1 MNCTRLFKRNANGDI
16 IEWNISSL
24 GNGDIE
30 INFGAY
36 GRNNLRKEVIKS
48 TLKKVNEVESRIK
61 AKRKEGYKSIEDVY
75 DNSPTRITHS
85 QTPRREREEIDEQYL
100 YSYLQTYLPKYNT
113 TKEGFVLPMLAKT
126 LEDNK
131 PFDKYGSFLGQIK
144 INGLRCLV
152 GAEKSNDLFNTV
164 SLTYTSREGT
174 RWDLS
179 WMDEILLKAIS
190 DDLLERMIYEGA
202 YLDGE
207 LYLPG
212 HTVNDINSF
221 VKNKELPQ
229 HYKLQYW
236 CYDIATENESADSR
250 QSYLD
255 ANLSTE
261 KPNIFLTRETHLN
274 NIVPIIRVP
283 NVIVSHIDSARRF
296 RDMFI
301 GAGFEGLIIRNKDSE
316 YAFGKR
322 NSAMFKYKKKED
334 GLFDIV
340 DIIEDKRGLPIYVLR
355 NDINDEL
362 FECTLNATHETQQMH
377 LRMRDKLIDKK
388 GLVEFRERSGVKQV
402 PFHAK
407 LIKIYL

>member
-1 MNCTRLFKRNANGDI
+1 MKERLFKRNANGDI

-36 GRNNLRKEVIKS
+36 GRELRKETIKAV
-48 TLKKVNEVESRIK
+48 LKKVNEVDSRIN
-61 AKRKEGYKSIEDVY
+61 AKRKEGYKSIEDMY
-75 DNSPTRITHS
+75 DNSPTRITAS
-85 QTPRREREEIDEQYL
+85 ATPRRENGDIEEQYL
-100 YSYLQTYLPKYNT
+100 YSYLQTYLPKYNS

-131 PFDKYGSFLGQIK
+131 PFDKYGVFLGQIK

-152 GAEKSNDLFNTV
+152 GAEKSNDLFNTI

-212 HTVNDINSF
+212 YTVNDINSF
-221 VKNKELPQ
+221 VKNKDLPQ

-236 CYDIATENESADSR
+236 CYDIAIENENADSR

-255 ANLSTE
+255 ANLYTE
-261 KPNIFLTRETHLN
+261 KPNILVRENHLN

-283 NVIVSHIDSARRF
+283 NTIISSINFAMNYRNKFID
-296 RDMFI
+296 
-301 GAGFEGLIIRNKDSE
+301 AGFEGLIIRNPNAE

-334 GLFDIV
+334 GLFDII
-340 DIIEDKRGLPIYVLR
+340 DIKEDKRGLPIYVLK

-362 FECTLNATHETQQMH
+362 FECTLNATHDAQKFQ
-377 LRMRDKLIDKK
+377 LSIKNDIIGKK
-388 GLVEFRERSGVKQV
+388 GVVEFRERSGVKQV

>member
-1 MNCTRLFKRNANGDI
+1 MKERLFKRNANGDI

-36 GRNNLRKEVIKS
+36 GRDLRKETIKAV
-48 TLKKVNEVESRIK
+48 LKKVNEVDSRIN
-61 AKRKEGYKSIEDVY
+61 AKRKEGYKSIEDMY
-75 DNSPTRITHS
+75 DNSPTRITAS
-85 QTPRREREEIDEQYL
+85 ATPRRENGDIEEQYL
-100 YSYLQTYLPKYNT
+100 YSYLQTYLPKYNS

-131 PFDKYGSFLGQIK
+131 PFDKYGVFLGQIK
-144 INGLRCLV
+144 INGLRCLI
-152 GAEKSNDLFNTV
+152 GAKKSNDLFNTV
-164 SLTYTSREGT
+164 SFTYTSREGT
-174 RWDLS
+174 SWDLS
-179 WMDEILLKAIS
+179 WMDDILLKSIS
-190 DDLLERMIYEGA
+190 YELLDRMIFEGV

-212 HTVNDINSF
+212 YTVNDINSF

-236 CYDIATENESADSR
+236 CYDIAIENESAGSR
-250 QSYLD
+250 QLYLD
-255 ANLSTE
+255 SNLHINRLKDIT
-261 KPNIFLTRETHLN
+261 KDIHLN
-274 NIVPIIRVP
+274 NVEPLIRVT
-283 NVIVSHIDSARRF
+283 NFIIDNIQVATEF
-296 RDMFI
+296 RDKYI
-301 GAGFEGLIIRNKDSE
+301 YAGFEGLIIRNPNAE

-334 GLFDIV
+334 GLFDII
-340 DIIEDKRGLPIYVLR
+340 DIKEDKRGLPIYVLK

-362 FECTLNATHETQQMH
+362 FECTLNATHDAQKFQ
-377 LRMRDKLIDKK
+377 LSIKNDIIGKK
-388 GLVEFRERSGVKQV
+388 GVVEFRERSGVKQV

>member
-1 MNCTRLFKRNANGDI
+1 MKERLFKRNANGDI

-36 GRNNLRKEVIKS
+36 GRELRKETIKAV
-48 TLKKVNEVESRIK
+48 LKKVNEVDSRIN
-61 AKRKEGYKSIEDVY
+61 AKRKEGYKSIEDMY
-75 DNSPTRITHS
+75 DNSPTRITAS
-85 QTPRREREEIDEQYL
+85 ATPRRENGDIEEQYL
-100 YSYLQTYLPKYNT
+100 YSYLQTYLPKYNS

-131 PFDKYGSFLGQIK
+131 PFDKYGVFLGQIK

-152 GAEKSNDLFNTV
+152 GAEKSNDLFNTI

-212 HTVNDINSF
+212 YTVNDINSF
-221 VKNKELPQ
+221 VKNKDLPQ

-236 CYDIATENESADSR
+236 CYDIAIENENADSR

-255 ANLSTE
+255 ANLYTE
-261 KPNIFLTRETHLN
+261 KPNILVRENHLNNN

-283 NVIVSHIDSARRF
+283 NTIISSINFAMNYRNKFID
-296 RDMFI
+296 
-301 GAGFEGLIIRNKDSE
+301 AGFEGLIIRNPNAE

-334 GLFDIV
+334 GLFDII
-340 DIIEDKRGLPIYVLR
+340 DIKEDKRGLPIYVLK

-362 FECTLNATHETQQMH
+362 FECTLNATHDAQKFQ
-377 LRMRDKLIDKK
+377 LSIKNDIIGKK
-388 GLVEFRERSGVKQV
+388 GVVEFRERSGVKQV